1 MSVDAPLLEIAA
13 RYCAEGSALGIMVS
27 GGGDSMAL
35 LDLLHRAAV
44 GQRLEVLTV
53 DHGLRAAARAE
64 AEMVAAY
71 CAVRGIAHQVSRWA
85 GGEAAGNLMDAARQA
100 RYLIAV
106 EWAQVR
112 GLSRVAVG
120 HTADDQ
126 AETFLMGLARQAG
139 IDGLSGM
146 RRHWMQDSVR
156 FDRPLLGVTR
166 ADLRSYLRRNGV
178 VWADD
183 PTNDD
188 THYTR
193 VRARKA
199 LAQLGS
205 LGITAQGLAAV
216 SDHLETARQALLG
229 QLGTAAQGVRETAAG
244 SLMIPR
250 AGFDPL
256 PAEIKRRLLI
266 TALRWIS
273 GATYPPREAALA
285 NLVQV
290 MGQGG
295 DTTLGGVRFRSTATS
310 ITVQREARA
319 QRGQICA
326 TDQTWDNRWQLS
338 GPHAPDLTIR
348 ALGADG
354 LRQVKDWRD
363 TGLPREALLATPA
376 IWRDETLI
384 AAPCAGFSND
394 WCAICSPSFAS
405 FVLSH

>member
-1 MSVDAPLLEIAA
+1 
-13 RYCAEGSALGIMVS
+13 
-27 GGGDSMAL
+27 
-35 LDLLHRAAV
+35 
-44 GQRLEVLTV
+44 
-53 DHGLRAAARAE
+53 
-64 AEMVAAY
+64 
-71 CAVRGIAHQVSRWA
+71 
-85 GGEAAGNLMDAARQA
+85 
-100 RYLIAV
+100 
-106 EWAQVR
+106 
-112 GLSRVAVG
+112 
-120 HTADDQ
+120 
-126 AETFLMGLARQAG
+126 
-139 IDGLSGM
+139 
-146 RRHWMQDSVR
+146 
-156 FDRPLLGVTR
+156 LLGVTR

-229 QLGTAAQGVRETAAG
+229 QLGTAAQGVTETAAG
-244 SLMIPR
+244 SLMIPH

-266 TALRWIS
+266 AALRWIS
-273 GATYPPREAALA
+273 AASYPPREAALA

-295 DTTLGGVRFRSTATS
+295 DTTLGGVRFRSTATT

-363 TGLPREALLATPA
+363 TGLPRDALLVTPA

-384 AAPCAGFSND
+384 AAPCAGFSNG
-394 WCAICSPSFAS
+394 WCANCSPSFAS